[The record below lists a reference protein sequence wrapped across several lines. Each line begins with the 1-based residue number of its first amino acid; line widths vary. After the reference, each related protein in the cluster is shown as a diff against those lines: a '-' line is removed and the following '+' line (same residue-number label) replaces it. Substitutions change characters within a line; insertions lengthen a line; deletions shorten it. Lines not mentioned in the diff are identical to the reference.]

1 MCGRFSRLEVNA
13 VPRDAL
19 RRIPCFCAIVLL
31 TAAAAACATMRAPAG
46 ETRYMVTGAP
56 IQVGEGIE
64 VCIAVDVSDDRG
76 IWWWMPGRTGC
87 GSRSSGP
94 GVFRAEG
101 SSITRSEGG
110 KAAAIAFRLGTPS
123 MERPSIEVRLML
135 EEGTMRGTAP
145 ETVVPLVPRSS
156 LDLPEVPP
164 FGRAPRE

>member
-1 MCGRFSRLEVNA
+1 MCGRFSRSTTA
-13 VPRDAL
+13 VPHDAL
-19 RRIPCFCAIVLL
+19 RWIRCCCAIVLL
-31 TAAAAACATMRAPAG
+31 TAAAAACAARRAPAG
-46 ETRYMVTGAP
+46 ETRYLVTGAP
-56 IQVGEGIE
+56 IQVGEGID

-94 GVFRAEG
+94 GVFRGEG
-101 SSITRSEGG
+101 GSIARSEAGE
-110 KAAAIAFRLGTPS
+110 ATAIAFRLGTHS
-123 MERPSIEVRLML
+123 MERPSIDVRLTL

-145 ETVVPLVPRSS
+145 TAVVPLVPRSS